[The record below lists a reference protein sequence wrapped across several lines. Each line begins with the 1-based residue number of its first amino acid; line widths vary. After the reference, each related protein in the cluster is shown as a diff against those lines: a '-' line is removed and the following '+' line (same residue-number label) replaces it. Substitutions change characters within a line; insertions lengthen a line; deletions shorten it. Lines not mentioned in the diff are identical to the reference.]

1 MSRTYE
7 IMLLAD
13 NNAVRAGWKEVK
25 AHFAGLVEKHGG
37 KVLTSRRWDERKL
50 TYPIRQRRRA
60 TYLLAYCEL
69 SGDGVAN
76 LRREL
81 DINEILL
88 RYLLLRAESVPA
100 QEYELTQAE
109 AAAGFQVPE
118 PPPDDARIEEE
129 EEVEE
134 PEVEAASDVD
144 AEEPVGAATEREES

>member
-1 MSRTYE
+1 MKNTYE
-7 IMLLAD
+7 CMLLLD
-13 NNAVRAGWKEVK
+13 NREVRRGWDPLKQEIARKLKKYGAEIVS
-25 AHFAGLVEKHGG
+25 
-37 KVLTSRRWDERKL
+37 SRRWDERKL

-69 SGDGVAN
+69 GGDGVAN

-129 EEVEE
+129 EA
-134 PEVEAASDVD
+134 EVEAVEDAD
-144 AEEPVGAATEREES
+144 AEEPVGVGQESEES